1 MFKAED
7 LASLAVKMLN
17 VDAETIYGSI
27 DSNYEKIISH
37 LMSGNPWL
45 VPHDADHDHRPVII
59 LTPTLAGDLCDQRRF
74 NWFFKESILLNKT
87 QYNY

>member
-7 LASLAVKMLN
+7 LASLAVQMLN

-59 LTPTLAGDLCDQRRF
+59 LTPTLTGGLFERLQ
-74 NWFFKESILLNKT
+74 IMINK
-87 QYNY
+87 YPIINKNLI